1 MECNYLIPF
10 SPKLT
15 WLLRKIIL
23 ARSADWYL
31 KVTLLKLI
39 QGYFWS
45 MELAY
50 VFEKCLKLLPWL
62 QDYILFWEGGGPGRG
77 KGKRLQILL
86 RLHFLL
92 CYHCY
97 LDCERLLP
105 SVRLQRAGP
114 DTEWQHLLLYV
125 GFLTIPFLLLS
136 FIPSLDPF
144 NTVD

>member
-1 MECNYLIPF
+1 
-10 SPKLT
+10 
-15 WLLRKIIL
+15 
-23 ARSADWYL
+23 
-31 KVTLLKLI
+31 
-39 QGYFWS
+39 

-62 QDYILFWEGGGPGRG
+62 QDYILFWEGGGPGSG
-77 KGKRLQILL
+77 KGKRLQILP

-114 DTEWQHLLLYV
+114 DTE
-125 GFLTIPFLLLS
+125 
-136 FIPSLDPF
+136 
-144 NTVD
+144 